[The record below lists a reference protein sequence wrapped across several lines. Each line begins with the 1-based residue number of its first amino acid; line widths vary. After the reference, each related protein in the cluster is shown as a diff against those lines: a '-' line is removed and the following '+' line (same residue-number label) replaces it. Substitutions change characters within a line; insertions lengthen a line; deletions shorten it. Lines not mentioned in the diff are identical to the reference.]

1 MSVIAYIKRELLDTS
16 TLLFIALALVSGAA
30 LWWLKGEEAFN
41 FAARSGVTL
50 VVLIAPIILIAMVI
64 SCYVRQLLPTA
75 VVERWLGSESGLR
88 GLAVAILG
96 GIVTPGGPF
105 AAFPLVVGFYR
116 SGASFE
122 ICVAYLTSWTVLG
135 LNRVLIWELPFL
147 GFDFVLLRLLVSLPL
162 PVIAWMLAKTLVRRG
177 DHA

>member
-1 MSVIAYIKRELLDTS
+1 MSVLAYIKRELCERS
-16 TLLFIALALVSGAA
+16 TLIFIALAVVSGAA

-41 FAARSGVTL
+41 SAALSGITL
-50 VVLIAPIILIAMVI
+50 IIMIIPIILIAMII
-64 SCYVRQLLPTA
+64 SSYVRQLLPTE

-96 GIVTPGGPF
+96 GAVTPGGPF

-147 GFDFVLLRLLVSLPL
+147 GVDFVLLRLMVSLPL
-162 PVIAWMLAKTLVRRG
+162 PVIAWLLAKLLISRDR
-177 DHA
+177 HA